1 MLKNALF
8 IRFSGNRNKQN
19 FGWHECSPLRYRNIH
34 WSFLHNSSQ
43 RATVFSQKSFD

>member
-1 MLKNALF
+1 MLKTLYLSAF
-8 IRFSGNRNKQN
+8 RAIETNKV